1 MIHGWRPVPMS
12 ELEIESEKQKLQ
24 DEAYN
29 LEYET
34 KVWVLTISL
43 FVALDTIFSPAR
55 VEG

>member
-34 KVWVLTISL
+34 KVWLLTISL